1 MEHQPP
7 PFFKTGPTPLA
18 RLLFFALLSLAL
30 LVADARFRYLETL
43 REIAAVV
50 IYPLQRIASA
60 PASIARRAGEFF
72 VTHSALRADNARLAR
87 QSIENSAKLQQLEA
101 LQAENAHLRELL
113 EARKRIGVKSM
124 LAEVLY
130 AARDPFTR
138 KIVIDRGSQQQVL
151 SGQPVIDQLGVI
163 GQVTRVYPWLSEVT
177 LITDKGQIVPVQN
190 LRNGLRSVLAGTGND
205 GVLELKFTALS
216 ADFQNGDKLVT
227 SGIDGVYPPGLP
239 VAEVTNVERNAAYLF
254 ARITCKP
261 LASVNNYAQVLIVS
275 QERNIPERPEEKT
288 EKPARGKKEKRGG

>member
-18 RLLFFALLSLAL
+18 RLLFFALLSFVL
-30 LVADARFRYLETL
+30 LFADARFKYLETL
-43 REIAAVV
+43 RQIAAVV

-72 VTHSALRADNARLAR
+72 VTHSALRADNARLTR
-87 QSIENSAKLQQLEA
+87 QSIENSVKLQQFES

-113 EARKRIGVKSM
+113 DARKRIEVKST

-138 KIVIDRGSQQQVL
+138 KIIIDRGSQQQVL
-151 SGQPVIDQLGVI
+151 SGEPVIDHLGVI

-190 LRNGLRSVLAGTGND
+190 LRNGLRSVLTGTGTD
-205 GVLELKFTALS
+205 GVLELKFIPLN
-216 ADFQNGDKLVT
+216 ADFQNGDRLVT
-227 SGIDGVYPPGLP
+227 SGIDGVYPAGLP

-275 QERNIPERPEEKT
+275 QERTVPERPAEK